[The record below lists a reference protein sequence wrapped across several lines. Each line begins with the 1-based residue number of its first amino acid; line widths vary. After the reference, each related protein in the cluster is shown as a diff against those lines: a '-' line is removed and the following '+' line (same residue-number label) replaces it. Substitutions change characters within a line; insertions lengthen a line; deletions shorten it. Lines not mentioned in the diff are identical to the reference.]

1 MSPENRKE
9 TTISWWEV
17 INNPLYRTKFCRS
30 QHRDRE
36 ITCVWRSSPVTMLP
50 TVRRAGMRT
59 DGDGWSNRSTRRRQT
74 PASITAWILS
84 LVPSERYERAQQAS
98 VRTSSSFEWM
108 RRSNAGS
115 AGFDCTT
122 KILEINLTRI
132 EKFQVIFKQALEN
145 TKYELE
151 MRKLP
156 TLESSVAVYRQKLD
170 T

>member
-1 MSPENRKE
+1 
-9 TTISWWEV
+9 
-17 INNPLYRTKFCRS
+17 
-30 QHRDRE
+30 
-36 ITCVWRSSPVTMLP
+36 
-50 TVRRAGMRT
+50 
-59 DGDGWSNRSTRRRQT
+59 
-74 PASITAWILS
+74 

-122 KILEINLTRI
+122 KTLEITLTRI
-132 EKFQVIFKQALEN
+132 EKSQVIFKQVLEN

-156 TLESSVAVYRQKLD
+156 TLESSIAVYRQKLD

>member
-1 MSPENRKE
+1 
-9 TTISWWEV
+9 
-17 INNPLYRTKFCRS
+17 
-30 QHRDRE
+30 
-36 ITCVWRSSPVTMLP
+36 
-50 TVRRAGMRT
+50 
-59 DGDGWSNRSTRRRQT
+59 
-74 PASITAWILS
+74 

-108 RRSNAGS
+108 RHSNAGS

-122 KILEINLTRI
+122 KILEITLTNL
-132 EKFQVIFKQALEN
+132 QVIFKQVLEN

-156 TLESSVAVYRQKLD
+156 TLKSSIAVYTQKLD